1 MNSFRSLMAETG
13 YELKTTFWED
23 FSIADIWGLSAVQDT
38 FNRAFEE
45 WKHNYVFLTEMVLVL
60 NHKIWQHY
68 KSKPAFAKLYD
79 TLWREADQY
88 AMDNLS
94 ENEMQYY
101 FRVTD

>member
-1 MNSFRSLMAETG
+1 
-13 YELKTTFWED
+13 
-23 FSIADIWGLSAVQDT
+23 
-38 FNRAFEE
+38 
-45 WKHNYVFLTEMVLVL
+45 MVLVL

-68 KSKPAFAKLYD
+68 KSKPALAKLYD